1 MTAKDREI
9 LWNALWQPG
18 VLLELAIL
26 AACVGAAALLV
37 RSLRGREAPES
48 SIWFGSHVAD
58 GVLFPLMCLL
68 LAFLSWRIL
77 AFAWPGRP
85 WPLLHLAVPVLLSL
99 VAVRLSARVLSA
111 SFANAS
117 WARTLERVIF
127 WAASIALVLWV
138 TGVLSSLLDEAAA
151 IDFTLGST
159 HLSLRHLIEG
169 GLAAGLVLLVTLS
182 ISAVLERQLI
192 RGTGSDLSVRK
203 MTANLVR
210 ALLLTV
216 GFLVAMSMLGIDLT
230 ALSVLGGAIGVGL
243 GLGLQR
249 IVVNYVGGFVI
260 LAERVVR
267 VGDVVKLDGFEGEV
281 ADIRSRY
288 TLVRAVSGR
297 ESIVPNEMFVS
308 QRVENLSLEGTRVAI
323 TSTVTVVH
331 GTDVAALREKLASA
345 LAAVP
350 RLLRDPE
357 PSVQLSAFAPH
368 GLELMLVGWIADPHK
383 GFGAVRSEMNLAALA
398 VFAQEGVEIARQ
410 QVAAVSP
417 ASAAATPADAVPP
430 ARTPLA

>member
-1 MTAKDREI
+1 
-9 LWNALWQPG
+9 
-18 VLLELAIL
+18 
-26 AACVGAAALLV
+26 
-37 RSLRGREAPES
+37 
-48 SIWFGSHVAD
+48 
-58 GVLFPLMCLL
+58 
-68 LAFLSWRIL
+68 
-77 AFAWPGRP
+77 
-85 WPLLHLAVPVLLSL
+85 
-99 VAVRLSARVLSA
+99 
-111 SFANAS
+111 
-117 WARTLERVIF
+117 VIF
-127 WAASIALVLWV
+127 WGASIALVLWV